1 VTLVTEVRLR
11 RVLDSRGN
19 PTVEADVHTEHDGF
33 GRAAAPSG
41 ASTGE
46 YEAIELPPEEA
57 IAKAREL
64 AVPRLEGQVYAGD
77 QRGVDGALRG
87 ADGTDDF
94 SEIGANSAVA
104 ISMAA
109 AKAGADVLGA
119 PLYQHLGGA
128 FRGNSFPIPLGNVV
142 GGGEHAAD
150 ATHIQEFLAAPV
162 GAPSVA
168 DAVFANARVH
178 GVVGDL
184 LEERGVAAA
193 KGDEGAW
200 APAVDDSEAFE
211 IVAEAVDHVADDV
224 GFDIRV
230 GLDVAASELYE
241 DGEASETP
249 QADGDGEEQSS
260 SGRASGQSPRAEAV
274 DGEYHYG
281 DRTRTPD
288 EQVDYVADLVDEY
301 DLVYVEDP
309 LEEDDFDRF
318 AELTDRVGSG
328 AGTAPDGASERSP
341 RAGETL
347 VCGDDL
353 FVTNTSR
360 LQDGIDCG
368 AANSI
373 LVKPNQIGTLSDAFD
388 AVELARSNDYDPV
401 ISHRSGE
408 TEDTTI
414 AHLAVATD
422 APYIKT
428 GAVGGERTAKLN
440 ELIRIEANA

>member
-1 VTLVTEVRLR
+1 MTLVSDVRLR

-19 PTVEADVHTEHDGF
+19 PTVEADVLTESGGF

-46 YEAIELPPEEA
+46 YEAVELPPGEA
-57 IAKAREL
+57 IANARED
-64 AVPRLEGQVYAGD
+64 AIPRLVGQVYAGN
-77 QRGVDGALRG
+77 QREVDAALNA

-94 SEIGANSAVA
+94 SGIGANSAVA

-119 PLYQHLGGA
+119 PLFQHLGGA
-128 FRGNSFPIPLGNVV
+128 FRGENFPVPLGNVV

-162 GAPSVA
+162 GAPNVA
-168 DAVFANARVH
+168 DAVFANAAVH
-178 GVVGDL
+178 EAVADL
-184 LEERGVAAA
+184 LDERGVPCG

-200 APAVDDSEAFE
+200 APSIDDAEAFE
-211 IVAEAVDHVADDV
+211 IVEEATELVEDEV
-224 GFDIRV
+224 GFEV
-230 GLDVAASELYE
+230 GFGLDVAAAELY
-241 DGEASETP
+241 D
-249 QADGDGEEQSS
+249 ADEGVY
-260 SGRASGQSPRAEAV
+260 R
-274 DGEYHYG
+274 YG
-281 DRTRTPD
+281 DDERTTD
-288 EQVDYVADLVDEY
+288 EQIEYIAELVDEY

-309 LEEDDFDRF
+309 LDEDDYESY
-318 AELTDRVGSG
+318 ATLTDRVGH
-328 AGTAPDGASERSP
+328 R
-341 RAGETL
+341 TL

-353 FVTNTSR
+353 FVTNTER
-360 LQDGIDCG
+360 LSTGIELG
-368 AANSI
+368 AGNSI
-373 LVKPNQIGTLSDAFD
+373 LIKPNQIGTLTDAFD
-388 AVELARSNDYDPV
+388 AVELAVRNGYDPV

-422 APYIKT
+422 APFIKT

-440 ELIRIEANA
+440 ELIRIADDAL

>member
-1 VTLVTEVRLR
+1 MTLVTEVRLR

-19 PTVEADVHTEHDGF
+19 PTIEADVHTESGGF
-33 GRAAAPSG
+33 GRGAAPSG

-46 YEAIELPPEEA
+46 YEAIELPPSDA
-57 IAKAREL
+57 ISAAREH

-77 QRGVDGALRG
+77 QRSVDRALHA
-87 ADGTDDF
+87 ADGTENF
-94 SEIGANSAVA
+94 SEIGANAAVA

-109 AKAGADVLGA
+109 AKAAADVLGA

-128 FRGNSFPIPLGNVV
+128 FRGESFPTPLGNVI

-168 DAVFANARVH
+168 DAVFANAKVH
-178 GVVGDL
+178 GAAHDVL
-184 LEERGVAAA
+184 AERGVPAA

-200 APAVDDSEAFE
+200 APSIDDAEAFAVME
-211 IVAEAVDHVADDV
+211 EAVETVEEEV
-224 GFDIRV
+224 GFEIKF
-230 GLDVAASELYE
+230 GLDVAASELYDSE
-241 DGEASETP
+241 DGVY
-249 QADGDGEEQSS
+249 
-260 SGRASGQSPRAEAV
+260 R
-274 DGEYHYG
+274 YG
-281 DRTRTPD
+281 DVERTPT
-288 EQVDYVADLVDEY
+288 EQVDYVAELVDRHG
-301 DLVYVEDP
+301 LVYVEDP
-309 LEEDDFDRF
+309 LEEDDYEGFSDLTAQIGDR
-318 AELTDRVGSG
+318 
-328 AGTAPDGASERSP
+328 
-341 RAGETL
+341 TL

-353 FVTNTSR
+353 FVTNVDR
-360 LQDGIDCG
+360 LSTGIGSG

-373 LVKPNQIGTLSDAFD
+373 LVKPNQIGTLTDAFD
-388 AVELARSNDYDPV
+388 AIELAVENGYEPIV
-401 ISHRSGE
+401 SHRSGE

-414 AHLAVATD
+414 AHLAVATA

>member
-1 VTLVTEVRLR
+1 MTLVTELRLR

-19 PTVEADVHTEHDGF
+19 PTVEAEVTTESGGF

-46 YEAIELPPEEA
+46 YEAIELPAEEA
-57 IAKAREL
+57 IAAARER

-77 QRGVDGALRG
+77 QRSVDRVLRE
-87 ADGTDDF
+87 ADDTENFGG
-94 SEIGANSAVA
+94 IGANSAVA

-109 AKAGADVLGA
+109 AKAGADMLGA

-128 FRGNSFPIPLGNVV
+128 FRGDEFPTPLGNVI

-150 ATHIQEFLAAPV
+150 ATDIQEFLAAPV

-168 DAVFANARVH
+168 DAVFANAAVH
-178 GVVGDL
+178 REVHDVL
-184 LEERGVAAA
+184 AERGIACG

-200 APAVDDSEAFE
+200 APSIDDAEAFE
-211 IVAEAVDHVADDV
+211 VCEEAVSTVEDEV
-224 GFDIRV
+224 GFEV
-230 GLDVAASELYE
+230 GFGLDVAASELYDGDAYQYQ
-241 DGEASETP
+241 DGE
-249 QADGDGEEQSS
+249 
-260 SGRASGQSPRAEAV
+260 
-274 DGEYHYG
+274 
-281 DRTRTPD
+281 RTLD
-288 EQVDYVADLVDEY
+288 EQVAYIADLVEEY

-309 LEEDDFDRF
+309 LDEDDYDGF
-318 AELTDRVGSG
+318 ADLTDRVG
-328 AGTAPDGASERSP
+328 DR
-341 RAGETL
+341 TL

-353 FVTNTSR
+353 FVTNTER
-360 LQDGIDCG
+360 LSTGIERG

-388 AVELARSNDYDPV
+388 AIELAVEHGYAPV
-401 ISHRSGE
+401 VSHRSGE

-414 AHLAVATD
+414 AHLAVATA
-422 APYIKT
+422 APFIKT

-440 ELIRIEANA
+440 ELVRIEENA

>member
-1 VTLVTEVRLR
+1 MTLITEVRLR
-11 RVLDSRGN
+11 RILDSRGN
-19 PTVEADVHTEHDGF
+19 PTVEAEVRTESGGF
-33 GRAAAPSG
+33 GRGAAPSG

-46 YEAIELPPEEA
+46 YEAVERPAEEA
-57 IAKAREL
+57 IAAARDL

-77 QRGVDGALRG
+77 QRGVDRTLRG

-109 AKAGADVLGA
+109 GKAAADVLGA

-128 FRGNSFPIPLGNVV
+128 FRGRDFPTPLGNVI

-150 ATHIQEFLAAPV
+150 ATHIQEFLAAPI

-168 DAVFANARVH
+168 DAVFANAAVH
-178 GVVGDL
+178 GEVGDIL
-184 LEERGVAAA
+184 SERGVPAA

-200 APAVDDSEAFE
+200 APSIDDSEAFE
-211 IVAEAVDHVADDV
+211 IVEEAVETVADDV
-224 GFDIRV
+224 GFDIKF
-230 GLDVAASELYE
+230 GLDVAGAELY
-241 DGEASETP
+241 D
-249 QADGDGEEQSS
+249 ADEGVY
-260 SGRASGQSPRAEAV
+260 R
-274 DGEYHYG
+274 YG
-281 DRTRTPD
+281 DDTRTPD
-288 EQVDYVADLVDEY
+288 EQIDYIAELVGEY
-301 DLVYVEDP
+301 DLAYVEDP
-309 LEEDDFDRF
+309 LDEDDYDGF
-318 AELTDRVGSG
+318 AELTDRVGS
-328 AGTAPDGASERSP
+328 
-341 RAGETL
+341 ETL
-347 VCGDDL
+347 ICGDDL
-353 FVTNTSR
+353 FVTNTER
-360 LQDGIDCG
+360 LAEGIEQG

-388 AVELARSNDYDPV
+388 AIELAVENGYDPV
-401 ISHRSGE
+401 VSHRSGE

-422 APYIKT
+422 APFIKT